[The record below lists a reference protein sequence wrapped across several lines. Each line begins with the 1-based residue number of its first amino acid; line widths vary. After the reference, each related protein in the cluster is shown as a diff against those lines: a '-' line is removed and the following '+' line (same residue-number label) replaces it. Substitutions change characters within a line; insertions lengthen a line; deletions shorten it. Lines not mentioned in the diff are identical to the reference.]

1 MRSVATLHVRNV
13 PDDVYVALRARADRE
28 GRSMSAEV
36 IAILRRTLLRRRD
49 PDELIADLR
58 TLRERAPLPPGA
70 PKPEDLIREDR
81 DARSRGL

>member
-1 MRSVATLHVRNV
+1 MATLHVRNV
-13 PDDVYVALRARADRE
+13 PEEVYAALRARAERE

-49 PDELIADLR
+49 PDELVAELR
-58 TLRERAPLPPGA
+58 SLRERAPLGTGA

-81 DARSRGL
+81 DARSRRS